1 MAKHSII
8 KAALAACFLLA
19 LTPQA
24 NGQLLDPVGGVL
36 GTVGEIGRDTM
47 DTVRGSV
54 SEIDRQAQNLADD
67 RLSRLRRMA
76 RRHRNAI
83 EMSDDG
89 PAVRGQI
96 VAIDPR
102 PETLTRARAAGYTII
117 ADEEIADIDIHYV
130 TLGLPAGTSV
140 TEAERE
146 LTRIDPE
153 GEFAPN
159 HLHFTSGGSARAVVL
174 VQSAL
179 AGADSRISSPAIGV
193 IDGGV
198 ADHPVFEGGVEQR
211 GFARGAPI
219 ASAHATAVASL
230 AVGRGRM
237 RSGAPGVPLLVA
249 DIYGRDPAGGS
260 ATALARAIGWM
271 AARRVPVVTISLV
284 GPSNPLVERAV
295 RQAQAR
301 GMQIVAPVGNDGP
314 AAPAAYPASYR
325 GVIAV
330 TGVDRRNRP
339 LVEAGRS
346 LHLDYAAPAADMAA
360 ATPSGGYSRIRGT
373 SFAVPLVAGRL
384 TALGSR
390 SRLDAEAVDLG
401 PSGTDDQFGRGL
413 VCGDC
418 RTALR

>member
-1 MAKHSII
+1 MTQHRII
-8 KAALAACFLLA
+8 QAAIATIFMLS
-19 LTPQA
+19 LTAQA
-24 NGQLLDPVGGVL
+24 NGQLLDPVGNVL
-36 GTVGEIGRDTM
+36 GTVGEIGRDTV

-54 SEIDRQAQNLADD
+54 SEIDRQAQRLADD
-67 RLSRLRRMA
+67 RLSRLRRLT
-76 RRHRNAI
+76 RRNRDQI
-83 EMSDDG
+83 EMSSDG

-96 VAIDPR
+96 VAIDPG
-102 PETLTRARAAGYTII
+102 PQTLARARAAGYAII
-117 ADEEIADIDIHYV
+117 ADDEIAGLDIRYV
-130 TLGLPAGTSV
+130 TLGLPAGTSIS
-140 TEAERE
+140 EAERE
-146 LTRIDPE
+146 LARIDPE
-153 GEFAPN
+153 GEFTAN
-159 HLHFTSGGSARAVVL
+159 HLHFTSGGTANTVVL

-179 AGADSRISSPAIGV
+179 AGADSQISNPAIGI

-198 ADHPVFEGGVEQR
+198 ADHPVFEGRVEQR
-211 GFARGAPI
+211 GFASGAPV

-271 AARRVPVVTISLV
+271 AGRHVPVVTISLV
-284 GPSNPLVERAV
+284 GPSNALVQRAV

-360 ATPSGGYSRIRGT
+360 ARPGGGYGRIRGT

-390 SRLDAEAVDLG
+390 SRLDAEAEDLG
-401 PSGTDDQFGRGL
+401 PSGADDRFGRGL

-418 RTALR
+418 RTPFR